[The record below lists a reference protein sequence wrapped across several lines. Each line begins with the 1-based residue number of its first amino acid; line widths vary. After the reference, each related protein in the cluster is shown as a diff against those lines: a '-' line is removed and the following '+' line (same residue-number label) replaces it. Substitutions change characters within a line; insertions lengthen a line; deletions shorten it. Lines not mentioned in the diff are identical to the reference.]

1 MGEAK
6 DVNVVIVGSIGLDTI
21 ETPFEKRESLLGGS
35 VSYACAAASFF
46 TGVGMVGV
54 VGTDFDD
61 DHMAVYRQ
69 FGIDL
74 DGLQQVEGRTFRW
87 SGVYDADMINRQ
99 TLSTELNVFEH
110 FMPVMP
116 ESYRGADYVLLGNIA
131 PELQLHV
138 LDQVESPEF
147 IVADT
152 MDLWIN
158 IAREKLLDVIGRVDM
173 LMLND
178 SEARLLTDKYHLR
191 SCAEAIRAMGPRYV
205 VIKKGEHGAML
216 FGPDGLFIVP
226 AYPVEAVTDPTG
238 AGDTFAGAM
247 IGHLAQNGGV
257 SDGALRAALLH
268 GAVVASYGV
277 EAFSLNRLIA
287 LTAGD
292 ISGRAA
298 ELRTMLTV

>member
-1 MGEAK
+1 MGDSEAVK
-6 DVNVVIVGSIGLDTI
+6 VVIVGSIGLDTI

-46 TGVGMVGV
+46 TTVGMVGV
-54 VGTDFDD
+54 VGSDFED
-61 DHMAVYRQ
+61 DHMDVYKQ

-99 TLSTELNVFEH
+99 TLSTELNVFEQ

-158 IAREKLLDVIGRVDM
+158 ISREKLIEVIGRVDM

-178 SEARLLTDKYHLR
+178 SEARLLTDQYHLR
-191 SCAEAIRAMGPRYV
+191 ACADTIRSMGPRYV

-216 FGPDGLFIVP
+216 FGPDGLFIIP

-257 SDGALRAALLH
+257 SDEALRVALLH
-268 GAVVASYGV
+268 GAVVASHGV
-277 EAFSLNRLIA
+277 EAFSLDRLVQ
-287 LTAGD
+287 LSPED
-292 ISGRAA
+292 ISARAT
-298 ELRTMLTV
+298 ELRRMLAV